1 MFKVYGVTNDSET
14 ATSKMET
21 RSLES
26 DTSQAIEVELEENR
40 DFDTDTGQIAVD
52 VLDLPDSIAIVAPI
66 A

>member
-1 MFKVYGVTNDSET
+1 MFKVYGVTDDSET